1 MVGFWF
7 SHVLR
12 EKKAYFQKLDGVF
25 FQSFNLK
32 KGYEPNLT
40 LNWRWIGID
49 LLDVYRLRIIIKLI
63 G

>member
-7 SHVLR
+7 SHVLK
-12 EKKAYFQKLDGVF
+12 EKKAYFQKLEGGF
-25 FQSFNLK
+25 FFKALIK
-32 KGYEPNLT
+32 KGYEPNLA